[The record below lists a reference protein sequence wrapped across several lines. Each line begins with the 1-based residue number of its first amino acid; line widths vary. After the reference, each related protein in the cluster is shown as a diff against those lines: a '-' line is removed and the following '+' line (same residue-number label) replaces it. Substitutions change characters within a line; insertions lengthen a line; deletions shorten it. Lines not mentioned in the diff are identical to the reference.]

1 MGLVKTRRLAAM
13 HPPSRCALRRTGKQ
27 QRAIHLRRGFLLRA
41 ARYGGQ
47 AGGLKAGM
55 KPPVKKGQWKGNVSS
70 LIHAHLKS
78 KMQNRWAIVID
89 GERNSGNGA
98 FG

>member
-13 HPPSRCALRRTGKQ
+13 QKQ
-27 QRAIHLRRGFLLRA
+27 TTYAKATVVRQRAKFGTP
-41 ARYGGQ
+41 
-47 AGGLKAGM
+47 
-55 KPPVKKGQWKGNVSS
+55 PPVKKGQWKGSVSS

-89 GERNSGNGA
+89 VWDVGLVYSTP
-98 FG
+98 

>member
-13 HPPSRCALRRTGKQ
+13 RKQ
-27 QRAIHLRRGFLLRA
+27 QRAIHLRQG
-41 ARYGGQ
+41 Y
-47 AGGLKAGM
+47 GGLKAGM
-55 KPPVKKGQWKGNVSS
+55 KPTVKKGHWKGNGSS

-89 GERNSGNGA
+89 VWDVGLVYSTP
-98 FG
+98 